1 MHLDKCF
8 RKKHKR
14 KASQVAWDSL
24 GAVGQLSI
32 FLIAFMSSTLAISIF
47 LARAK
52 RRRKDGESYLGFLI
66 RDVQGRKK
74 KKRKK
79 LRKKIGN
86 GTLDEDLLSDGEEN
100 VRTVPARPGRSS
112 KKTTSSAK
120 SIRSKSKSKRAKDD
134 SDNKSVKSSRSRS
147 KSRTRAKSKARTKEG
162 ADEADEAKSTK
173 PSRSRSRSRARG
185 TSKSVK
191 RDSKNKKD
199 DNSRRQLV

>member
-66 RDVQGRKK
+66 RDVQGRKR

-79 LRKKIGN
+79 LRKKIGK
-86 GTLDEDLLSDGEEN
+86 GKLDEDLLSDVEEN
-100 VRTVPARPGRSS
+100 VRTVPARPGRPS
-112 KKTTSSAK
+112 KKTTRSAK
-120 SIRSKSKSKRAKDD
+120 SIRSKSKSKRVNDD
-134 SDNKSVKSSRSRS
+134 SDSRSLKSSQSRS
-147 KSRTRAKSKARTKEG
+147 KSRTR
-162 ADEADEAKSTK
+162 
-173 PSRSRSRSRARG
+173 SRSRARTKGSSEEDDEVKSAKSFGSRSRSG
-185 TSKSVK
+185 TRGRSKSVK
-191 RDSKNKKD
+191 RDSKSKKD
-199 DNSRRQLV
+199 DSSRRQLV